1 MCLKRS
7 VRCNQDGFELF
18 QGYCWDSTFLVS
30 VRGDLGSL
38 IASPWALQIPVI
50 GFLWFQAFF
59 RVSQGC
65 SWGLQVS
72 FRDTEVL
79 LKFQSSERPF

>member
-30 VRGDLGSL
+30 VRGDLGSDSVPVGVAD
-38 IASPWALQIPVI
+38 ICDWVSVVPSILQGVPGV
-50 GFLWFQAFF
+50 FLGAPGVF
-59 RVSQGC
+59 SGY
-65 SWGLQVS
+65 
-72 FRDTEVL
+72 
-79 LKFQSSERPF
+79 